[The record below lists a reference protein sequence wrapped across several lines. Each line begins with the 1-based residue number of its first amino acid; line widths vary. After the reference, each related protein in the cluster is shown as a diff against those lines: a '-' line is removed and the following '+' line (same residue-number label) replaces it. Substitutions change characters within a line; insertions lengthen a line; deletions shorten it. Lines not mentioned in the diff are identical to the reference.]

1 MLRRFGFMFA
11 GAFDVRHQCDMNEA
25 AVLPAVLQTDLT
37 DRLQERLALDI
48 SYCAADL
55 RDDNVAV
62 AFLSYVVYEVLDF
75 IRDMRDDLNRA
86 PEILPFPLFVQH
98 IPVDFPCRQIGEFI
112 EVLIDESFVM
122 AKVQIRFGSVLC
134 DVHLSMLEGAHGPRV
149 NIDVRVQFLRDHL
162 QTAGFQKPA
171 Q

>member
-1 MLRRFGFMFA
+1 
-11 GAFDVRHQCDMNEA
+11 
-25 AVLPAVLQTDLT
+25 
-37 DRLQERLALDI
+37 
-48 SYCAADL
+48 
-55 RDDNVAV
+55 
-62 AFLSYVVYEVLDF
+62 
-75 IRDMRDDLNRA
+75 
-86 PEILPFPLFVQH
+86 
-98 IPVDFPCRQIGEFI
+98 
-112 EVLIDESFVM
+112 M